1 MPLAPQPSPL
11 PLASQPSPH
20 PRLRSSPPPRP
31 RLTFNLTLA
40 GEGAGARA
48 AGHDRRGGLPRA
60 GGRHQ
65 DDVGLGGRPLLSP
78 RRPAPAQTDRSEMRR
93 LARACCE
100 VRLGRS
106 MSRGEASSS
115 STSSR
120 VVLCL
125 HRPLQGFPY
134 AGPRE
139 NGRHGVFFSR
149 KYELPGRG
157 GTAGRKGV
165 ARSTSRVLNC
175 SICILLS
182 VGYYN

>member
-78 RRPAPAQTDRSEMRR
+78 ASGACADGPLGIETKRMLFLPHTEATHSPRSSEFSNKRGVIEATGEVLWDDPAWDDPLYAVPPVPRS
-93 LARACCE
+93 LP
-100 VRLGRS
+100 
-106 MSRGEASSS
+106 RG
-115 STSSR
+115 
-120 VVLCL
+120 
-125 HRPLQGFPY
+125 
-134 AGPRE
+134 
-139 NGRHGVFFSR
+139 
-149 KYELPGRG
+149 
-157 GTAGRKGV
+157 
-165 ARSTSRVLNC
+165 
-175 SICILLS
+175 
-182 VGYYN
+182 

>member
-78 RRPAPAQTDRSEMRR
+78 ASGACADGPLGIETPRSR
-93 LARACCE
+93 LLRSVC
-100 VRLGRS
+100 LGRS

>member
-65 DDVGLGGRPLLSP
+65 DDVGLGGRPLLIPASGACADGPLGNETPRSRLLRSASRSLNVTRRSLVFVDVVSCSFVSP
-78 RRPAPAQTDRSEMRR
+78 
-93 LARACCE
+93 
-100 VRLGRS
+100 
-106 MSRGEASSS
+106 SSS
-115 STSSR
+115 
-120 VVLCL
+120 V
-125 HRPLQGFPY
+125 GFPICR
-134 AGPRE
+134 APRE
-139 NGRHGVFFSR
+139 WTSRCFFSR
-149 KYELPGRG
+149 SKYFIIRIARAEGVVPRR
-157 GTAGRKGV
+157 AGQ
-165 ARSTSRVLNC
+165 
-175 SICILLS
+175 
-182 VGYYN
+182 